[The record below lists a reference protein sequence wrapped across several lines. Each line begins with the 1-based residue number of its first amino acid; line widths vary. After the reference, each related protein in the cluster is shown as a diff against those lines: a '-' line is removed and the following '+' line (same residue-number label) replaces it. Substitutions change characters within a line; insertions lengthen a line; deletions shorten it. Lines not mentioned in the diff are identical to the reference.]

1 MGDEPA
7 KTIPGVSS
15 SGSGPHRV
23 PGADR
28 GGAPSSPPGPSTGA
42 AQSFREIADALPYP
56 LLLVTG
62 AGRVLGANGRACG
75 LLGRSPGE
83 LEGGLLLD
91 AVEGPRVDLLEQLRA
106 FGQSTTPVPGLLRL
120 CDGAHPRRCHGA
132 RLAGT
137 PAGEPQIAIALD
149 TTSNRVL
156 EDLAD
161 RVAETEKARRAAERA
176 SRVKD
181 QFLATVSHE
190 LRSPLNAILGWTQI
204 LSDLVGGEQEDE
216 REAVDTILRNAR
228 AQARLIDDLLD
239 VSRIIAGKIRLD
251 LHEIDPVAVVRSAL
265 ESVQQSADD
274 KGVSIALAA
283 DEEPGTLHADA
294 DRVRQIVWNLLS
306 NAVKFTPPGGRVEV
320 SVLRAGS
327 SLHLTVS
334 DTGEGV
340 EPEILPYLFNRFLQE
355 DASSTRRHGGLGLGL
370 AIVRNLAEAHGGH
383 VEASSE
389 GKGRGATFRV
399 ILPVLPPLPSVAAP
413 AAEKV
418 PVGTRTGASQREI
431 DLRGVSILVVED
443 ERDSRRLLV
452 RELEAVRADVAEAAS
467 VDEALRL
474 LQNWS
479 PDVLISDVEMPVR
492 DGHELLRTLRGLP
505 PEVQARTVPAIALTG
520 YARGEDRVR
529 ALEAGFQIHL
539 AKPVERRELLA
550 AVASL
555 ADIYNEGPAG
565 PT

>member
-1 MGDEPA
+1 M
-7 KTIPGVSS
+7 
-15 SGSGPHRV
+15 
-23 PGADR
+23 
-28 GGAPSSPPGPSTGA
+28 
-42 AQSFREIADALPYP
+42 
-56 LLLVTG
+56 
-62 AGRVLGANGRACG
+62 
-75 LLGRSPGE
+75 
-83 LEGGLLLD
+83 
-91 AVEGPRVDLLEQLRA
+91 
-106 FGQSTTPVPGLLRL
+106 
-120 CDGAHPRRCHGA
+120 
-132 RLAGT
+132 
-137 PAGEPQIAIALD
+137 
-149 TTSNRVL
+149 
-156 EDLAD
+156 
-161 RVAETEKARRAAERA
+161 
-176 SRVKD
+176 
-181 QFLATVSHE
+181 
-190 LRSPLNAILGWTQI
+190 
-204 LSDLVGGEQEDE
+204 
-216 REAVDTILRNAR
+216 
-228 AQARLIDDLLD
+228 
-239 VSRIIAGKIRLD
+239 
-251 LHEIDPVAVVRSAL
+251 
-265 ESVQQSADD
+265 
-274 KGVSIALAA
+274 
-283 DEEPGTLHADA
+283 
-294 DRVRQIVWNLLS
+294 
-306 NAVKFTPPGGRVEV
+306 
-320 SVLRAGS
+320 
-327 SLHLTVS
+327 
-334 DTGEGV
+334 
-340 EPEILPYLFNRFLQE
+340 
-355 DASSTRRHGGLGLGL
+355 
-370 AIVRNLAEAHGGH
+370 
-383 VEASSE
+383 EASSE

-505 PEVQARTVPAIALTG
+505 PEVPARTVPAIALTG